1 MSVPSVRVRP
11 GAAVGLTI
19 GSTGLLLLGDVRA
32 SPRTDGCSDLMAPA
46 ESSNGIPR
54 QGILLAAAM
63 FVFVIDTS
71 FMNVSIS
78 AVVKDLDTTV
88 SGVQSAVAIEALV
101 SAAFILISS
110 KVGDLFGRKRAFV
123 VGMVFYAVGALAMVF
138 AQDLTAIIVF
148 WAILGGLGASLYLPA
163 MQSLIHGNFT
173 GKVRAK
179 VFALVGAS
187 AAIAAAIGPL
197 VGGFVTTLMSWRVG
211 FLLEALIIG
220 IVLLGSRG
228 IRDVPYTGDRSV
240 DLVGAFL
247 SVIGMGGL
255 VIGVLVWQEG
265 GESVAL
271 LLAIGAAAMGGLV
284 YWLVRRKREG
294 QPALLDPGLFSS
306 KLFSTGVA
314 QIFLQQVALGGLL
327 IALPIFLQL
336 VWGYNALEAGITL
349 APLSLTMFGV
359 ALLAGRRAGRRRA
372 SSIIRAGFVL
382 LAASIVG
389 LIPLVPRADSG
400 WHLVLPLMLAGA
412 GLGLLASQLNN
423 YALAPLSEERVGEAA
438 GVTSAT
444 GSFGLSF
451 GLAFAGAIMLAT
463 LSTAFTTMAGSSSVL
478 PPADQERVAS
488 VLEEDAQ
495 VMSDAQLEELLAAQ
509 PESVQDEILG
519 INADARDLALQVA
532 LVVAL
537 LAALGGI
544 AISFRMMRLPD
555 PAPSTADHD
564 AGLY

>member
-1 MSVPSVRVRP
+1 MSVDP
-11 GAAVGLTI
+11 AVGSGGT
-19 GSTGLLLLGDVRA
+19 
-32 SPRTDGCSDLMAPA
+32 
-46 ESSNGIPR
+46 PR

-78 AVVKDLDTTV
+78 AVVHDLDTTV
-88 SGVQSAVAIEALV
+88 SGVQAAVAIEALV
-101 SAAFILISS
+101 SASFILISS
-110 KVGDLFGRKRAFV
+110 KIGDLFGRKRAFV
-123 VGMVFYAVGALAMVF
+123 TGMVFYAVGALAMVF
-138 AQDLTAIIVF
+138 AQSLTAIIVF
-148 WAILGGLGASLYLPA
+148 WAALGGLGASLYLPA
-163 MQSLIHGNFT
+163 MQSLIHGNFE
-173 GKVRAK
+173 GPVRAK

-197 VGGFVTTLMSWRVG
+197 LGGFVTTLLSWRVG
-211 FLLEALIIG
+211 FLIEALIIAA
-220 IVLLGSRG
+220 VLVGSRRIG
-228 IRDVPYTGDRSV
+228 DVPYAGDRSV

-271 LLAIGAAAMGGLV
+271 LLAIGSAAMAGLV
-284 YWLVRRKREG
+284 YWLVRRKRRG
-294 QPALLDPGLFSS
+294 RPTLLDPSLFAS
-306 KLFSTGVA
+306 KLFSHGVV
-314 QIFLQQVALGGLL
+314 QIMLQQVALGGLL

-382 LAASIVG
+382 LAASIVI
-389 LIPLVPRADSG
+389 LIALVPRADSG
-400 WHLVLPLMLAGA
+400 WHLVIPLMLAGA

-423 YALAPLSEERVGEAA
+423 YALSPISEERVGEAA

-444 GSFGLSF
+444 GSFGLSL
-451 GLAFAGAIMLAT
+451 GLAFSGAIMLAT
-463 LSTAFTTMAGSSSVL
+463 LSLAFTNLTESSDVV
-478 PPADQERVAS
+478 PPADQQRIAE

-495 VMSDAQLEELLAAQ
+495 VMSDAQLEELLAGQ
-509 PESVQDEILG
+509 PEDVRREVVS
-519 INADARDLALQVA
+519 INDDARDLALQVA
-532 LVVAL
+532 LVVSL
-537 LAALGGI
+537 LAAI
-544 AISFRMMRLPD
+544 AGVALALRMMRLPD
-555 PAPSTADHD
+555 PAPSNAATEH
-564 AGLY
+564 GLG